1 VNREIT
7 MNRQIPVVAALA
19 LALGATACSPKSNE
33 TEGAATPAE
42 QAATPSANPAAT
54 IPTPSDE
61 TSAPVFVEKAA
72 ASDMFEI
79 QAAKLAQQRSKNADI
94 KAFADMMVKD
104 HTKSTND
111 MKAAIQASGQNLTPP
126 AVLPQDKQDALNDLQ
141 NASADEFDRK
151 YMEGQVD
158 AHQDALNLLQRYA
171 QDGDV
176 DALKTFA
183 ASVAPVVQQHLDRA
197 KSLRDALK

>member
-1 VNREIT
+1 
-7 MNRQIPVVAALA
+7 MNRQLTVLATFGLA
-19 LALGATACSPKSNE
+19 LAAAACSPKSNQ

-42 QAATPSANPAAT
+42 QAATPSANPSAT

-79 QAAKLAQQRSKNADI
+79 EAAKLAQQRSKNADV
-94 KAFADMMVKD
+94 KSFADMMIKD

-111 MKAAIQASGQNLTPP
+111 LKAAIKASGQNLAPP
-126 AVLPQDKQDALNDLQ
+126 AALPQDKQDALKDLQ
-141 NASADEFDRK
+141 NASAEDFDHK

-158 AHQDALNLLQRYA
+158 AHQSALNVLQRYA

-176 DALKTFA
+176 AQLKTFA
-183 ASVAPVVQQHLDRA
+183 ASVAPVVQQHYDRA
-197 KSLRDALK
+197 KSIRDALK

>member
-1 VNREIT
+1 
-7 MNRQIPVVAALA
+7 MNRQLTVAATIGLA
-19 LALGATACSPKSNE
+19 LAAAACSPKSNQ

-42 QAATPSANPAAT
+42 QAATPSANPSAT

-79 QAAKLAQQRSKNADI
+79 EAAKLAQQRSKNADV
-94 KAFADMMVKD
+94 KAFADMMIKD

-111 MKAAIQASGQNLTPP
+111 LKAAIQASGQNLAPP
-126 AVLPQDKQDALNDLQ
+126 AALPQDKQDALNDLK
-141 NASADEFDRK
+141 NATDVDFDRK

-158 AHQDALNLLQRYA
+158 AHQSALNLLQRYA

-176 DALKTFA
+176 AQIKAFA
-183 ASVAPVVQQHLDRA
+183 ASVAPVVQQHYDRA
-197 KSLRDALK
+197 KSIRDALK

>member
-1 VNREIT
+1 
-7 MNRQIPVVAALA
+7 MNRQLTVAATIGLA
-19 LALGATACSPKSNE
+19 LAAAACSPKSNQ

-42 QAATPSANPAAT
+42 QAATPSANPSAT

-79 QAAKLAQQRSKNADI
+79 EAAKLAQQRSKNADV
-94 KAFADMMVKD
+94 KAFADMMIKD

-111 MKAAIQASGQNLTPP
+111 LKAAIQASGQNLAPP
-126 AVLPQDKQDALNDLQ
+126 AALPQDKQDALNDLK
-141 NASADEFDRK
+141 NATDVDFDRK
-151 YMEGQVD
+151 YREGQVD
-158 AHQDALNLLQRYA
+158 AHQSALNLLQRYA

-176 DALKTFA
+176 AQLKSFA
-183 ASVAPVVQQHLDRA
+183 ASVAPVVQQHYDRA
-197 KSLRDALK
+197 KSIRDALK